1 MLSEL
6 GCRQTLE
13 FVDKLYMIAGNC
25 FHYQGQNKSI
35 TEYEPD
41 KPPLGDHPRQVPVLI
56 EIGGQGRSI
65 RIPVG
70 DNIEKAKS
78 KHLLS
83 SIILRLDLCNITG
96 DEEIEFS
103 LNNKIIP
110 LSMAKL
116 GISQQYPWNWNGMH
130 SQLEIE
136 FDLSQGDW
144 VVGGDNQLRL
154 KLGQRPS
161 DIELPLMLWAVRLEI
176 KYNVFPMRL
185 GYQIGV

>member
-1 MLSEL
+1 M
-6 GCRQTLE
+6 
-13 FVDKLYMIAGNC
+13 
-25 FHYQGQNKSI
+25 
-35 TEYEPD
+35 
-41 KPPLGDHPRQVPVLI
+41 PVLI

-185 GYQIGV
+185 GINLVPLEVVYKL